1 MIPGE
6 IIVEEGD
13 IELNLGHPIVQMQ
26 VANTGDLIR

>member
-13 IELNLGHPIVQMQ
+13 IELNLGRPIVQMQ
-26 VANTGDLIR
+26 VANTGDRIR